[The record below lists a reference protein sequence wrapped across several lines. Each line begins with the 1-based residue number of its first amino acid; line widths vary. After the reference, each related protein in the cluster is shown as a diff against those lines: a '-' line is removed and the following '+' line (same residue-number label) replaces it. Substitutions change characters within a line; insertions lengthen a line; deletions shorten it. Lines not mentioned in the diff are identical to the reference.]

1 MNTSE
6 RSMQMRLAAHKSWAV
21 TPDRASRTAAAR
33 RASHHTR
40 FIAKARELN
49 PGATEEQITQIA
61 DALKKAHYQEL
72 ALRSAQARRL
82 KGQAAKDAARK
93 KQAAELAAYK
103 AGKTEAA

>member
-21 TPDRASRTAAAR
+21 TPDRASRTEAAR

-49 PGATEEQITQIA
+49 PTATAQQISEIA
-61 DALKKAHYQEL
+61 ASLKKAHYQEL
-72 ALRSAQARRL
+72 ALRSAQARRI
-82 KGQAAKDAARK
+82 KGQAAKEAQRK
-93 KQAAELAAYK
+93 KEAAELAAYE

>member
-6 RSMQMRLAAHKSWAV
+6 RSMQMRLAAHKSWSN

-40 FIAKARELN
+40 FVEKARGLNPNATDEQIAK
-49 PGATEEQITQIA
+49 IA
-61 DALKKAHYQEL
+61 DSLKKAHYQEL

-82 KGQAAKDAARK
+82 KSQTAKEAQRK
-93 KQAAELAAYK
+93 KQAAELAAYE
-103 AGKTEAA
+103 AGKTDAA